1 MQMLLFTVV
10 IMTAITTCHL
20 APGWR
25 FSLGILPR
33 RAFTLSEC
41 FTAVRDEGC
50 SSQGLGVINRGGP
63 VTPTFAFIP
72 TRAQTSA
79 RVDRGYSLLL
89 GGRVS
94 SALQA
99 AGAVF
104 PPELPAWISRPPAC
118 LSWLTESYPIP
129 ENLSINGRV
138 TRPANEGMHIWT
150 TKELNQSPR
159 CGCGIYPW
167 NQGSVI
173 KQVLGTP
180 SLRNNFSVL
189 GVICNWS
196 ERLVGKCTC
205 LKEKFL
211 FLDYLKTCCI
221 SILISLA
228 NFNKHF
234 APWRGSKLS
243 QSFCLICFWP
253 CHTA

>member
-1 MQMLLFTVV
+1 MRKCFINYEVPCKCCCLLLLSWLLLLLV
-10 IMTAITTCHL
+10 IW
-20 APGWR
+20 P
-25 FSLGILPR
+25 LGGGSHWEFCQNVLSP
-33 RAFTLSEC
+33 LSEC

-50 SSQGLGVINRGGP
+50 SSQGLGAINRGGP
-63 VTPTFAFIP
+63 VTPTLAFIP

-94 SALQA
+94 LALPA

-138 TRPANEGMHIWT
+138 TRPVDEGMHIWT

-167 NQGSVI
+167 NQGSV
-173 KQVLGTP
+173 K
-180 SLRNNFSVL
+180 
-189 GVICNWS
+189 
-196 ERLVGKCTC
+196 
-205 LKEKFL
+205 
-211 FLDYLKTCCI
+211 
-221 SILISLA
+221 
-228 NFNKHF
+228 
-234 APWRGSKLS
+234 
-243 QSFCLICFWP
+243 
-253 CHTA
+253 